1 MKRTQLLVLLVAL
14 GMPGV
19 AFSQTYWAIENSTDQ
34 LVRID
39 IGTLT
44 GTVVGSLG
52 VNWQFG
58 GIGFD
63 SAGTLF
69 GWNQINDSLY
79 RINTATGAAT
89 LIGAGT
95 QGSIE
100 TMDIHPVS
108 GRAFGHSVANNSIY
122 EIDLATGATTL
133 VAATSPATRW
143 TSSAFSPTGTWFGH
157 DLDNTTNLF
166 TIDPLTGAAT
176 SIGPL
181 TGYSGVKTNLGFNQA
196 DGLLYTISVIDAN
209 FPLWSINPATGAA
222 TFLGNV
228 SGLPGGGSQQI
239 TAGTFQFA
247 PIPEPTTV
255 ALLGAG
261 VAGASGGWW
270 WRRQKKSLLA
280 RNGGKR
286 WQR

>member
-1 MKRTQLLVLLVAL
+1 M
-14 GMPGV
+14 
-19 AFSQTYWAIENSTDQ
+19 
-34 LVRID
+34 VRID

-52 VNWQFG
+52 VDWQFG

-69 GWNQINDSLY
+69 GWNSGNHSLY

-95 QGSIE
+95 QALIE
-100 TMDIHPVS
+100 TMDIRPVS
-108 GRAFGHSVANNSIY
+108 GRAFVHSVANNSIY
-122 EIDLATGATTL
+122 EINLATGATTL
-133 VAATSPATRW
+133 VGATSPATRW

-157 DLDNTTNLF
+157 DLDNSTNLF

-181 TGYSGVKTNLGFNQA
+181 SGYSGLKTNLGFSQA

-222 TFLGNV
+222 TFSGKV
-228 SGLPGGGSQQI
+228 SGLPGSSSQQV

-247 PIPEPTTV
+247 PIPEPTTI

-261 VAGASGGWW
+261 VGGACGGWW
-270 WRRQKKSLLA
+270 WRLQKKSLLA
-280 RNGGKR
+280 RIGGKR